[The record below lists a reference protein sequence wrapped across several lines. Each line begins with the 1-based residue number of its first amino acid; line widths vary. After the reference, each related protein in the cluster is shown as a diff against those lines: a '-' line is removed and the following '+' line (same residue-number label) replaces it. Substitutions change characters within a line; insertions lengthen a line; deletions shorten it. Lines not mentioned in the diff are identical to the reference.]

1 MGEYSDKETDTVSIP
16 GLKKEDAAE
25 HVGVRTLEQ
34 VRQLTQR
41 VTDLSELL
49 KTQREMLLKRGMNLP
64 MGSLDNLRSL
74 KTQIDGLSKKVV
86 NTQRELGQ
94 LRALAETTALI
105 NSSLKPSVVL
115 NQVMD
120 VVIQLTGAERGYIL
134 LKNKDTGEF
143 DEFAV
148 ARGIDQEQ
156 LHKDE
161 FTVSRTVVKE
171 VARTNAPILT
181 DNAQDDPR
189 LKDGASIANL
199 KLLSILAVPLSI
211 RDDIIGVVYVDNRVL
226 QGIFTQQ
233 EAELAAA
240 FGNQAA
246 VAIENARLFESARA
260 NLAQVTE
267 FRDFMNNI
275 FTSITSGVI
284 TVDHRGVVITCNVAA
299 ERILYFTIADTPL
312 GKPLQ
317 EVLPPLPDEFYER
330 LERVRVEDT
339 QEFIEVE
346 PEFTEYGK
354 RYWNMIASPLRDENG
369 VGQGVAIVLDD
380 LTEQKEHEARLAE
393 VRRYLPTALV
403 DNIRSIDDV
412 NVGGEERE
420 ISAIFCDVRG
430 FTTFSEKLDPEQLMQ
445 IINKYLSVASDAIN
459 LYEGIVDKYMGD
471 AVTGLFN
478 TQLNPQENHAERA
491 VRAAMSILYDLYAL
505 HEILPEEQRLFY
517 GIGIHTGGAMLGN
530 VGSPDRKEF
539 AALGEATDIS
549 KILQENAGPA
559 EIIISAATYEA
570 VKDLFDCEQTTPKK
584 TKGRTDIDTV
594 YKVLRRKKGAT
605 TGALFVDPELANLL
619 KDLDTD

>member
-1 MGEYSDKETDTVSIP
+1 
-16 GLKKEDAAE
+16 
-25 HVGVRTLEQ
+25 
-34 VRQLTQR
+34 
-41 VTDLSELL
+41 
-49 KTQREMLLKRGMNLP
+49 
-64 MGSLDNLRSL
+64 
-74 KTQIDGLSKKVV
+74 
-86 NTQRELGQ
+86 
-94 LRALAETTALI
+94 
-105 NSSLKPSVVL
+105 
-115 NQVMD
+115 
-120 VVIQLTGAERGYIL
+120 
-134 LKNKDTGEF
+134 
-143 DEFAV
+143 
-148 ARGIDQEQ
+148 
-156 LHKDE
+156 
-161 FTVSRTVVKE
+161 
-171 VARTNAPILT
+171 
-181 DNAQDDPR
+181 
-189 LKDGASIANL
+189 
-199 KLLSILAVPLSI
+199 
-211 RDDIIGVVYVDNRVL
+211 VL

-284 TVDHRGVVITCNVAA
+284 TVDHRGAVITCNVAA